1 MKNVKKMSSHDVYL
15 ALRDKIIH
23 SDIIPGESVKE
34 VELATEFGISRT
46 PIREALK
53 KLESR
58 GLLSYEKNR
67 GMIVPVLDN
76 QSIAELFVIREMLEG
91 TAAALAAKYATDEEI
106 CILKDMIIDD
116 TNRLDNPSMLAR
128 TNKLFHHTINQIAHN
143 SYLIQFYS
151 LLDESMSLLGKTTLS
166 DPQRV
171 EKTLAQHRS
180 IVDAIEKR
188 NPELA
193 KTCAKEHAKSAYR
206 ARLRVLLDIEMHK

>member
-1 MKNVKKMSSHDVYL
+1 MKNEKKMSSHDVFL
-15 ALRDKIIH
+15 AIRNKIIH
-23 SDIIPGESVKE
+23 GDILPGESVKE
-34 VELATEFGISRT
+34 VELAAEFGISRT

-76 QSIAELFVIREMLEG
+76 KSIAELFVIREMLEG

-106 CILKDMIIDD
+106 CILKDMITDD
-116 TNRLDNPSMLAR
+116 TNREYDPLMLAR

-143 SYLIQFYS
+143 SYLIEFYS

-166 DPQRV
+166 DPLRV
-171 EKTLAQHRS
+171 DKTLAQHQC

-188 NPELA
+188 DSELA
-193 KTCAKEHAKSAYR
+193 KQCAKEHAKSAYR
-206 ARLRVLLDIEMHK
+206 ARLRVLLDIEMNK